1 MAIKT
6 KSGDHKNV
14 PRSCYTYEELLD
26 VCRAI
31 VNNCEHGDLAAAAR
45 LCQEAIDAEESRVK

>member
-1 MAIKT
+1 MKT

-31 VNNCEHGDLAAAAR
+31 VNNWEYGDLAAGAR
-45 LCQEAIDAEESRVK
+45 LCQEAIDAEDARVK